1 MLSLICMDF
10 IKYAA
15 IKIQSILEIN
25 TFLRVIN
32 IISTL
37 SKDEKKTLNKLI
49 NKQIT
54 INDNL

>member
-10 IKYAA
+10 IKYAE

-25 TFLRVIN
+25 TFLRAIN

-54 INDNL
+54 INANL